1 MSHKKKLT
9 SNHRQ
14 LNINRIDHYWFII
27 FFLFF
32 PSIIFGQNFSKNYV
46 SYKPHWIISIGWGSS
61 IAFTD
66 VKQNALFPVT
76 SPKSEWKFNANL
88 ILIREINPLFKLQ
101 GQLIYAR
108 LSGVN
113 EQMDKYFNSD
123 LLETNL
129 TLSINIKNLFI
140 PYHKNET
147 FHFGAFTGFGLCFF
161 NTDLH
166 RLSDDYL
173 FSLRGHGAGSGIGGR
188 AMEGLAIFGFEI
200 EYKLDYN
207 WGIRF
212 ETSARWMKSD
222 QLDIEIAGF
231 QYDAYLITSLG
242 ISYKLAHKPSGY
254 PLVEEPLK

>member
-1 MSHKKKLT
+1 MSRNKKLP
-9 SNHRQ
+9 SKHCD
-14 LNINRIDHYWFII
+14 INFNWINQFWIII
-27 FFLFF
+27 FFLIF
-32 PSIIFGQNFSKNYV
+32 PTTLLGQKATKKYV
-46 SYKPHWIISIGWGSS
+46 SFKPHWIISIGAGPS

-66 VKQNALFPVT
+66 VKKNALFPVST
-76 SPKSEWKFNANL
+76 PKSEWKFNANL
-88 ILIREINPLFKLQ
+88 LLIREINPQFKLH
-101 GQLIYAR
+101 GQLIYST

-123 LLETNL
+123 LFETNL

-173 FSLRGHGAGSGIGGR
+173 ISLRGHGAGSGFDGR
-188 AMEGLAIFGFEI
+188 ALEGIFIFGFEAD
-200 EYKLDYN
+200 YKLDYN

-222 QLDIEIAGF
+222 QLEIEIAGF
-231 QYDAYLITSLG
+231 PYDSYLITSLG